1 MKDLVRHL
9 KQFSIILLICYVIV
23 VAINYEYGEKYNG
36 FGFVKQFINVFTYTF
51 GIYLANTLVLSDYYL
66 KRKKSLE
73 NFVVGGILVNI
84 LTASV
89 VLLLEF
95 LGLVFVTGKTAA
107 AAFEFIKN
115 NSTFM
120 LWFSMTISTTV
131 YIVLLIR
138 RKDKIAVT
146 QQKDIAIKATAS
158 FETLKNQLDPHFLFN
173 SLNVL
178 SSLIEENPKK
188 AQEFTVALSKIYRYV
203 LDQKD
208 KNLISI
214 EEELNFAKLY
224 VSLLKMRFEDAIII
238 NFKIDAD
245 MNDFRIV
252 PLSLQLLLEN
262 AIKHNIISDQKPLQ
276 IDIFKEGNY
285 LTVQNSYQKKQTFE
299 KSTGIGL
306 QNIMQ
311 RYNLVSNLNI
321 DIQQTEK
328 LYIVKLPLISGESLV
343 NFQDDL
349 ITEELFNNAYDRMY
363 QLKEFYVTVFV
374 AIIVIPAAIIL
385 NFFYLPHYKWSLA
398 IVLFTLFALV
408 INGIK
413 TVNFLKNWENKMI
426 KKQINKNR
434 THGKL

>member
-1 MKDLVRHL
+1 MKDFLRHL
-9 KQFSIILLICYVIV
+9 KQFSIILVICYVIV
-23 VAINYEYGEKYNG
+23 LAINFEYT
-36 FGFVKQFINVFTYTF
+36 KQFNSFGYLKQFLNVFTYTF

-84 LTASV
+84 LTALV

-95 LGLVFVTGKTAA
+95 LGYLVIVNNSVAEAFTFV
-107 AAFEFIKN
+107 KN

-138 RKDKIAVT
+138 RKDKIEVT
-146 QQKDIAIKATAS
+146 QQKHIAVKATAS

-208 KNLISI
+208 KNLILV

-238 NFKIDAD
+238 NFQTDIDI
-245 MNDFRIV
+245 NEFRIV

-276 IDIFKEGNY
+276 IDIFKEENY
-285 LTVQNSYQKKQTFE
+285 LVVQNSYQKKQTFE

-306 QNIMQ
+306 QNIIQ
-311 RYNLVSNLNI
+311 RYNLVSNLEIN
-321 DIQQTEK
+321 IQQTDK
-328 LYIVKLPLISGESLV
+328 HYIVKLPLISGESLY
-343 NFQDDL
+343 NFQEDQF
-349 ITEELFNNAYDRMY
+349 TEEIFNNAYDRMY
-363 QLKEFYVTVFV
+363 QLKEFYVTVFA
-374 AIIVIPAAIIL
+374 AIIVIPLAIVL

-398 IVLFTLFALV
+398 IVLFMLFALF

-413 TVNFLKNWENKMI
+413 TINFLKNWENKMI
-426 KKQINKNR
+426 NKQINKNR
-434 THGKL
+434 NHGKL

>member
-1 MKDLVRHL
+1 MKDLLRHL
-9 KQFSIILLICYVIV
+9 KQFSIILLICYVTV
-23 VAINYEYGEKYNG
+23 VAINYEYGAKYNG
-36 FGFVKQFINVFTYTF
+36 FGFVKQFIYVFTYTF

-115 NSTFM
+115 HSTFM
-120 LWFSMTISTTV
+120 LWFSMTISTMV

-138 RKDKIAVT
+138 RKDKIEVT
-146 QQKDIAIKATAS
+146 QQKDIAVKATAS

-208 KNLISI
+208 KNLISV

-238 NFKIDAD
+238 NFQTDIDI
-245 MNDFRIV
+245 NDFRIV

-328 LYIVKLPLISGESLV
+328 LYIVKLPLISGESLFS
-343 NFQDDL
+343 FQQDQF
-349 ITEELFNNAYDRMY
+349 TEEIFNHAYDRMY
-363 QLKEFYVTVFV
+363 QLKEFYVTVF
-374 AIIVIPAAIIL
+374 AAIVFIPL
-385 NFFYLPHYKWSLA
+385 AIVVNFFYLPTFKWSLA
-398 IVLFTLFALV
+398 ITLFMLFALL
-408 INGIK
+408 INGVK
-413 TVNFLKNWENKMI
+413 TINFLKNWENKMI
-426 KKQINKNR
+426 NKQINKNR
-434 THGKL
+434 NHGKL

>member
-1 MKDLVRHL
+1 MKDFLRHL
-9 KQFSIILLICYVIV
+9 KQFSIILVICYVIV
-23 VAINYEYGEKYNG
+23 IGINYGYGTRYNG
-36 FGFVKQFINVFTYTF
+36 FDFVKQFINVFTYTF
-51 GIYLANTLVLSDYYL
+51 GIYIANMLVLSDYYL
-66 KRKKSLE
+66 KRKKNFE
-73 NFVVGGILVNI
+73 NILVGGILVNI
-84 LTASV
+84 LTALV

-95 LGLVFVTGKTAA
+95 LGYLVFINEAA
-107 AAFEFIKN
+107 SEAFAFVKS

-120 LWFSMTISTTV
+120 LWFSMSISTTV

-138 RKDKIAVT
+138 RKDKIEVT

-208 KNLISI
+208 KNLISV

-238 NFKIDAD
+238 NFKTDAD

-276 IDIFKEGNY
+276 IDIFKEDNY
-285 LTVQNSYQKKQTFE
+285 LVVQNSYQKKQTFE

-321 DIQQTEK
+321 DIKQTDK
-328 LYIVKLPLISGESLV
+328 HYIVKLPLISGESLY
-343 NFQDDL
+343 NFQKDL
-349 ITEELFNNAYDRMY
+349 LTEEIFNNAYDRMY
-363 QLKEFYVTVFV
+363 QLKEFYVTVC
-374 AIIVIPAAIIL
+374 AALIVIPLAILL
-385 NFFYLPHYKWSLA
+385 NIFYMPQFKWSLA
-398 IVLFTLFALV
+398 ITLFMLFALV

-413 TVNFLKNWENKMI
+413 TINFLKNWENKMI
-426 KKQINKNR
+426 NKQINKNKN
-434 THGKL
+434 HGKL

>member
-23 VAINYEYGEKYNG
+23 VAINYEYGAKYNG

-138 RKDKIAVT
+138 RKDKIEVT

-311 RYNLVSNLNI
+311 RYNLVSNLEI
-321 DIQQTEK
+321 KIKQTNEY
-328 LYIVKLPLISGESLV
+328 YIVKLPLISGESLYS
-343 NFQDDL
+343 FQQDQF
-349 ITEELFNNAYDRMY
+349 TEEIFNNAYDRMY
-363 QLKEFYVTVFV
+363 QLKELYVTVF
-374 AIIVIPAAIIL
+374 AAIVFIPL
-385 NFFYLPHYKWSLA
+385 AIVVNFFYLPTFKWSLA
-398 IVLFTLFALV
+398 ITLFMLFALL

-413 TVNFLKNWENKMI
+413 TINFLKNWENKMI
-426 KKQINKNR
+426 NKQINKNR
-434 THGKL
+434 NHGKL

>member
-1 MKDLVRHL
+1 MKAFLKHL
-9 KQFSIILLICYVIV
+9 KQFSIILVICYVIV
-23 VAINYEYGEKYNG
+23 VAINYEYGTRYNG

-51 GIYLANTLVLSDYYL
+51 GIYIANSLVLSDYYL
-66 KRKKSLE
+66 NRKKNLE
-73 NFVVGGILVNI
+73 NILVGGILVNI
-84 LTASV
+84 LTALV

-95 LGLVFVTGKTAA
+95 LGYLVFINGSASE
-107 AAFEFIKN
+107 AFTFVKS

-138 RKDKIAVT
+138 RKDKIEVT

-178 SSLIEENPKK
+178 SSLIEENSKK

-208 KNLISI
+208 KNLISV

-238 NFKIDAD
+238 NFQTESD
-245 MNDFRIV
+245 MNEFRIV

-276 IDIFKEGNY
+276 IDIFKEDNY
-285 LTVQNSYQKKQTFE
+285 LVVQNSFQKKQTFE

-306 QNIMQ
+306 QNIIQ
-311 RYNLVSNLNI
+311 RYNLVSNLEIN
-321 DIQQTEK
+321 IQQTEK
-328 LYIVKLPLISGESLV
+328 YYTVKLPLISGESLY
-343 NFQDDL
+343 NFQEDL
-349 ITEELFNNAYDRMY
+349 FTEEIFNNAYNRMY
-363 QLKEFYVTVFV
+363 QLKEFYVTVFAAV
-374 AIIVIPAAIIL
+374 VFIPLAILL
-385 NFFYLPHYKWSLA
+385 NFFFLPNFKWSLA
-398 IVLFTLFALV
+398 ITLFMLFALF

-413 TVNFLKNWENKMI
+413 TINFLKNWENKMI
-426 KKQINKNR
+426 NKQINKNR
-434 THGKL
+434 NHGKL

>member
-1 MKDLVRHL
+1 MKDFLRHI
-9 KQFSIILLICYVIV
+9 KQFLIILVICYVIV
-23 VAINYEYGEKYNG
+23 IGINYGYGTRYNG

-51 GIYLANTLVLSDYYL
+51 GIYIANMLVLSDYYL
-66 KRKKSLE
+66 NRKKNFE
-73 NFVVGGILVNI
+73 NILVGGILVNI
-84 LTASV
+84 LTALV

-95 LGLVFVTGKTAA
+95 LGYLVFINGSASE
-107 AAFEFIKN
+107 AFTFVKS

-138 RKDKIAVT
+138 RKDKIEVT

-208 KNLISI
+208 KNLISV

-238 NFKIDAD
+238 NFQTDAD

-262 AIKHNIISDQKPLQ
+262 AIKHNIISDQKPLK
-276 IDIFKEGNY
+276 IAIFKEDNY
-285 LTVQNSYQKKQTFE
+285 LVVQNTYQKKQTFE

-311 RYNLVSNLNI
+311 RYNLVSNLEINI
-321 DIQQTEK
+321 KQTNEH
-328 LYIVKLPLISGESLV
+328 YIIKLPLISGESLYS
-343 NFQDDL
+343 FQQDQF
-349 ITEELFNNAYDRMY
+349 TEEIFNHAYDRMY
-363 QLKEFYVTVFV
+363 QLKEFYVTVF
-374 AIIVIPAAIIL
+374 AAIVFIPL
-385 NFFYLPHYKWSLA
+385 AIVVNFFYLPTFKWSLA
-398 IVLFTLFALV
+398 ITLFMLFALL

-413 TVNFLKNWENKMI
+413 TINFLKNWENKMI
-426 KKQINKNR
+426 NKQINKNR
-434 THGKL
+434 NHGKL

>member
-1 MKDLVRHL
+1 MKDFLRHL
-9 KQFSIILLICYVIV
+9 KQFSIILVICYVIV
-23 VAINYEYGEKYNG
+23 LAINFEYT
-36 FGFVKQFINVFTYTF
+36 KQFNSLGYLKQFLNVFTYTF

-73 NFVVGGILVNI
+73 NFIVGGILVNI
-84 LTASV
+84 LTALV

-95 LGLVFVTGKTAA
+95 LGYLVIVNNSVAEAFTFV
-107 AAFEFIKN
+107 KN

-138 RKDKIAVT
+138 RKDKIEVT
-146 QQKDIAIKATAS
+146 QQKDIAVKATAS

-208 KNLISI
+208 KNLISV

-238 NFKIDAD
+238 NFQTDSDI
-245 MNDFRIV
+245 NDFKIV

-276 IDIFKEGNY
+276 IDIFKEDNY
-285 LTVQNSYQKKQTFE
+285 LVVQNSFQKKQTFE

-306 QNIMQ
+306 QNIIQ
-311 RYNLVSNLNI
+311 RYNLVSNLEIN
-321 DIQQTEK
+321 IQQTEK
-328 LYIVKLPLISGESLV
+328 HYIVKIPLISGESLHT
-343 NFQDDL
+343 FQEDQF
-349 ITEELFNNAYDRMY
+349 TEEIFNNAYDRMY
-363 QLKEFYVTVFV
+363 QLKEFYVTVFA
-374 AIIVIPAAIIL
+374 AIIVIPLAIVL

-398 IVLFTLFALV
+398 IVLFMLFALF
-408 INGIK
+408 INGVK
-413 TVNFLKNWENKMI
+413 TINFLKNWENKMI
-426 KKQINKNR
+426 NKQINKNR
-434 THGKL
+434 NHGKL